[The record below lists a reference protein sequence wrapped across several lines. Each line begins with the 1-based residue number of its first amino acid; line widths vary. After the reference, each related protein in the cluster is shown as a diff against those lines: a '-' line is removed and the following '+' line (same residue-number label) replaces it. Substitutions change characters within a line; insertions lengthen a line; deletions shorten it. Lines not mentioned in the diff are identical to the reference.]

1 MRNLSFLPANW
12 VAMSSE
18 PELLDV
24 LTCFI
29 EKSRLIRRRM
39 SRHANYA
46 PPEKFYLESSGG
58 SEEPSDTVDWL
69 REIEPYW
76 EK

>member
-12 VAMSSE
+12 VPMAAQSE
-18 PELLDV
+18 FLDV
-24 LTCFI
+24 ITCFI
-29 EKSRLIRRRM
+29 QKSRLVRRQM

-46 PPEKFYLESSGG
+46 PPEKFYLGG
-58 SEEPSDTVDWL
+58 GEKDEPEDTVDWL

>member
-1 MRNLSFLPANW
+1 
-12 VAMSSE
+12 
-18 PELLDV
+18 
-24 LTCFI
+24 
-29 EKSRLIRRRM
+29 M

-46 PPEKFYLESSGG
+46 PPTKFYLSNDNDPE
-58 SEEPSDTVDWL
+58 DTVDWL